1 MKPTHDK
8 LASVLKTGIFNKP
21 YRSFKDLEKKIS
33 DLGKTNTTLEGNAFE
48 VFVEAY
54 LCTQADKQVQAF
66 YQVGHIPKV
75 WRDRLNLP
83 NSSTGIDGLY
93 IDHSG
98 DPVELLGRLKRSR
111 HTLGI

>member
-1 MKPTHDK
+1 MKPTHEK
-8 LASVLKTGIFNKP
+8 LASVLETGIFNKP

-66 YQVGHIPKV
+66 YAEVSGIPDFK
-75 WRDRLNLP
+75 
-83 NSSTGIDGLY
+83 SSF
-93 IDHSG
+93 
-98 DPVELLGRLKRSR
+98 RSQS
-111 HTLGI
+111 TLGF